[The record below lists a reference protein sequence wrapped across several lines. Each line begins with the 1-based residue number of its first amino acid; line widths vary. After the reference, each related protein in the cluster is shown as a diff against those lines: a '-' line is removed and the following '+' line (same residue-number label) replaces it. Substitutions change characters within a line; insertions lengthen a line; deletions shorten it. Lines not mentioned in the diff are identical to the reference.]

1 MENTYCY
8 KTPIGYLTIGD
19 NGSAITKIQLEKTEN
34 TGEESAL
41 AKKAHEQLS
50 EYFQGK
56 RREFNL
62 PLEMKGTE
70 FQKKV
75 WQELL
80 KIPYGSTCSY
90 KDIAIRIGNENA
102 VRAVG
107 GANNKNAIM
116 IVVPCHRV
124 VGISGALTGYACGLD
139 IKKHLLDLEK
149 KWPQEKTDISLREH

>member
-1 MENTYCY
+1 MEQTYCY
-8 KTPIGYLTIGD
+8 ETPIGYLTIGD
-19 NGSAITKIQLEKTEN
+19 NGNAITKIQFGKTEN
-34 TGEESAL
+34 MGMESTL
-41 AKKAHEQLS
+41 AKKAYKQFW

-80 KIPYGSTCSY
+80 KIPYGCTCSY
-90 KDIAIRIGNENA
+90 KDIAIRIGNEKA

-107 GANNKNAIM
+107 GANNKNPLM

-124 VGISGALTGYACGLD
+124 VGISGALTGYACGLNV
-139 IKKHLLDLEK
+139 KKYLLDLE
-149 KWPQEKTDISLREH
+149 REMVTR